1 MGCVYNAERNAKRN
15 GNGMNTTWSAIKKT
29 MPRGQLDEVME
40 ETIVI
45 LSDENATIV
54 LSSSDV
60 SVEFNVESGSELER
74 VKPKK
79 KHSEAR

>member
-1 MGCVYNAERNAKRN
+1 
-15 GNGMNTTWSAIKKT
+15 